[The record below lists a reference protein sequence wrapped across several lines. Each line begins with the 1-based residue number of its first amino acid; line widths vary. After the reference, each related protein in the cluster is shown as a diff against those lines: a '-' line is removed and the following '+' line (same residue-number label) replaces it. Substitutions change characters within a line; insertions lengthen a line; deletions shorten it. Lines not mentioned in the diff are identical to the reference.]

1 MNSYKTKILIF
12 AIIFAPITFSLGL
25 WQIERAA
32 EKDNIIEKFNELQNN
47 PHKPINTEDKFANWE
62 PISSYGTFTQFI
74 ILEDNALLDGQAGYK
89 VYQYFRF
96 EENSGVFVNRGFIA
110 RGRLKNEVPEITT
123 PSGQFLI
130 KVSDLYKNSNA
141 FVKNIEESDKRIIQ
155 EFNIGLISN
164 VYPELRAD
172 NIRPYIF
179 NLDKNDQFKFKEIEK
194 PINMSSDKHIGYSIQ
209 WFGLCLALIVL
220 TIIAFRRKDE

>member
-1 MNSYKTKILIF
+1 MNSYKSKILIF
-12 AIIFAPITFSLGL
+12 AIIFTPITFSLGL

-47 PHKPINTEDKFANWE
+47 PHKPINTEEKYANWE
-62 PISSYGTFTQFI
+62 PISSYGEFTQNI

-96 EENSGVFVNRGFIA
+96 EENSGVFVNRGFVA
-110 RGRLKNEVPEITT
+110 RGRLKNEVPDITT

-130 KVSDLYKNSNA
+130 KGSALYKNSNA

-194 PINMSSDKHIGYSIQ
+194 PINMSSDKHIGYAIQ
-209 WFGLCLALIVL
+209 WILLSIVSL
-220 TIIAFRRKDE
+220 FFAWRIGRN

>member
-1 MNSYKTKILIF
+1 MNSYKSKILIF

-25 WQIERAA
+25 WQIDRAA
-32 EKDNIIEKFNELQNN
+32 EKDNIIESFNELQNN

-62 PISSYGTFTQFI
+62 PISSYGAFTQYI

-96 EENSGVFVNRGFIA
+96 EKNSGVFVNRGFIA

-130 KVSDLYKNSNA
+130 KGSALYKNSNA

-194 PINMSSDKHIGYSIQ
+194 PIICRQTNILDMQFS
-209 WFGLCLALIVL
+209 GLGFVWP
-220 TIIAFRRKDE
+220 

>member
-1 MNSYKTKILIF
+1 LNSYKSKILIF

-62 PISSYGTFTQFI
+62 PISSYGTFTQYI

-130 KVSDLYKNSNA
+130 KGSALYKNSNA

-194 PINMSSDKHIGYSIQ
+194 PINMSSDKHIGYAIQ
-209 WFGLCLALIVL
+209 WFGLCLVLIVL

>member
-1 MNSYKTKILIF
+1 MNSYKSKILIF

-62 PISSYGTFTQFI
+62 PISSYGTFTQYI

-130 KVSDLYKNSNA
+130 KGSALYKNSNA

-194 PINMSSDKHIGYSIQ
+194 PINMSSDKHIGYAIQ
-209 WFGLCLALIVL
+209 WFGLSVVL
-220 TIIAFRRKDE
+220 VVMTLIAFLKKNE

>member
-1 MNSYKTKILIF
+1 MNSYKSKILIF

-62 PISSYGTFTQFI
+62 PISSYGTFTQYI

-130 KVSDLYKNSNA
+130 KGSALYKNSNA

-179 NLDKNDQFKFKEIEK
+179 NLDKNDQFKFKAIEK
-194 PINMSSDKHIGYSIQ
+194 PINMSSDKHIGYAIQ
-209 WFGLCLALIVL
+209 WVGLCLALIVL

>member
-1 MNSYKTKILIF
+1 MNSYKSKILIF

-25 WQIERAA
+25 WQIDRAA
-32 EKDNIIEKFNELQNN
+32 EKDNIIERFNELQNN

-62 PISSYGTFTQFI
+62 PISSYGAFTQYI

-96 EENSGVFVNRGFIA
+96 EKNSGVFVNRGFIA

-130 KVSDLYKNSNA
+130 KGSALYKNPNA

-194 PINMSSDKHIGYSIQ
+194 PINMSSDKHVGYAIQ
-209 WFGLCLALIVL
+209 WSVSYTHL
-220 TIIAFRRKDE
+220 TLPTTLLV

>member
-1 MNSYKTKILIF
+1 MNSYKSKILIF
-12 AIIFAPITFSLGL
+12 AIIFTPITFSLGL

-47 PHKPINTEDKFANWE
+47 PHKPINTEEKYANWE
-62 PISSYGTFTQFI
+62 PISSYGEFTQNI

-96 EENSGVFVNRGFIA
+96 EENSGVFVNRGFVA
-110 RGRLKNEVPEITT
+110 RGRLKNEVPDITT

-130 KVSDLYKNSNA
+130 KGSALYKNSNA

-194 PINMSSDKHIGYSIQ
+194 PINMS
-209 WFGLCLALIVL
+209 
-220 TIIAFRRKDE
+220 

>member
-1 MNSYKTKILIF
+1 MNSYKSKILIF

-25 WQIERAA
+25 WQIDRAA
-32 EKDNIIEKFNELQNN
+32 EKDNIIERFNELQNN
-47 PHKPINTEDKFANWE
+47 PHKPINAEDKFANWE
-62 PISSYGTFTQFI
+62 PISSYGAFTQYI

-96 EENSGVFVNRGFIA
+96 EKNSGVFVNRGFIA

-130 KVSDLYKNSNA
+130 KGSALYKNSNA

-164 VYPELRAD
+164 VYPELRAE

-194 PINMSSDKHIGYSIQ
+194 PINMSSDKHV
-209 WFGLCLALIVL
+209 GLSLIH
-220 TIIAFRRKDE
+220 I

>member
-1 MNSYKTKILIF
+1 MNSYKSKILIF

-62 PISSYGTFTQFI
+62 PISSYGTFTQYI

-130 KVSDLYKNSNA
+130 KGSALYKNSNA

-179 NLDKNDQFKFKEIEK
+179 NLDKNDQFKFKAIEK
-194 PINMSSDKHIGYSIQ
+194 PIGSLFESVGWNKELLKEKKTYVLSD
-209 WFGLCLALIVL
+209 FA
-220 TIIAFRRKDE
+220 A

>member
-1 MNSYKTKILIF
+1 MNSYKSKILIF

-47 PHKPINTEDKFANWE
+47 PHKPINTEDEFANWE
-62 PISSYGTFTQFI
+62 PISSYGAFTQYI

-130 KVSDLYKNSNA
+130 KGSALYKNSNA

-164 VYPELRAD
+164 LSL
-172 NIRPYIF
+172 I
-179 NLDKNDQFKFKEIEK
+179 
-194 PINMSSDKHIGYSIQ
+194 HI
-209 WFGLCLALIVL
+209 
-220 TIIAFRRKDE
+220 

>member
-1 MNSYKTKILIF
+1 MNSYKSKILIF

-47 PHKPINTEDKFANWE
+47 PHKPINTEDKIANWE
-62 PISSYGTFTQFI
+62 PISSYGTFTQYI

-130 KVSDLYKNSNA
+130 KGSALYKNSNA

-179 NLDKNDQFKFKEIEK
+179 NLDKNDQFKFKAIEK
-194 PINMSSDKHIGYSIQ
+194 PINMSSDKHIGYAIQ
-209 WFGLCLALIVL
+209 WVGLCLALIVL

>member
-25 WQIERAA
+25 WQIDRAA

-47 PHKPINTEDKFANWE
+47 PHKSVNNEESFVNWE
-62 PISSYGTFTQFI
+62 PISSYGSFTDYI
-74 ILEDNALLDGQAGYK
+74 LLEDNALLDGVAGYK

-96 EENSGVFVNRGFIA
+96 EENSGFFVNRGFIA
-110 RGRLKNEVPEITT
+110 RGRVKNEVPEIST
-123 PSGQFLI
+123 PSGQYLI
-130 KVSDLYKNSNA
+130 KGSAMYKNSNA
-141 FVKNIEESDKRIIQ
+141 FVKNIEESDKRIVQ

-164 VYPELRAD
+164 VYPELRTD
-172 NIRPYIF
+172 NVRPYIF

-194 PINMSSDKHIGYSIQ
+194 PINMTSDKHIGYAIQ
-209 WFGLCLALIVL
+209 WFGLCSALIIL
-220 TIIAFRRKDE
+220 TIIAFIRKDE

>member
-1 MNSYKTKILIF
+1 MNSYKSKILIF
-12 AIIFAPITFSLGL
+12 AIIFSPITFSLGL

-130 KVSDLYKNSNA
+130 KGSALYKNSNA

-194 PINMSSDKHIGYSIQ
+194 PINMSSDKHIGYAIQ

>member
-1 MNSYKTKILIF
+1 LNSYKSKILIF

-47 PHKPINTEDKFANWE
+47 PHKPINIEDKFANWE
-62 PISSYGTFTQFI
+62 PISSYGTFTQYI

-110 RGRLKNEVPEITT
+110 RGRLRMKCQKLQRQVAN
-123 PSGQFLI
+123 F
-130 KVSDLYKNSNA
+130 
-141 FVKNIEESDKRIIQ
+141 
-155 EFNIGLISN
+155 
-164 VYPELRAD
+164 
-172 NIRPYIF
+172 
-179 NLDKNDQFKFKEIEK
+179 
-194 PINMSSDKHIGYSIQ
+194 
-209 WFGLCLALIVL
+209 
-220 TIIAFRRKDE
+220 

>member
-1 MNSYKTKILIF
+1 M
-12 AIIFAPITFSLGL
+12 
-25 WQIERAA
+25 
-32 EKDNIIEKFNELQNN
+32 
-47 PHKPINTEDKFANWE
+47 
-62 PISSYGTFTQFI
+62 
-74 ILEDNALLDGQAGYK
+74 
-89 VYQYFRF
+89 YQYFRF
-96 EENSGVFVNRGFIA
+96 EKNSGVFVNRGFIA

-123 PSGQFLI
+123 PSGKFLI
-130 KVSDLYKNSNA
+130 KGSALYKNSNA

-164 VYPELRAD
+164 VYPELRAE

-194 PINMSSDKHIGYSIQ
+194 PINMSSDKHIGYAIQ

>member
-1 MNSYKTKILIF
+1 MNSYKSKILIF

-62 PISSYGTFTQFI
+62 PISSYGTFTQYI

-123 PSGQFLI
+123 PSGQFFI
-130 KVSDLYKNSNA
+130 KGSALYKNSNA

-194 PINMSSDKHIGYSIQ
+194 PINMSSDKHIGICNSVV
-209 WFGLCLALIVL
+209 WALFGLDSIDHNCL
-220 TIIAFRRKDE
+220 

>member
-1 MNSYKTKILIF
+1 MNSYKSKILIF
-12 AIIFAPITFSLGL
+12 AIIFAPITSSLGL

-62 PISSYGTFTQFI
+62 PISSYGTFTQYI

-123 PSGQFLI
+123 PSGQFFI
-130 KVSDLYKNSNA
+130 KGSALYKNSNA

-194 PINMSSDKHIGYSIQ
+194 PINMSSDKHIGYAIQ
-209 WFGLCLALIVL
+209 WFGLSVVL
-220 TIIAFRRKDE
+220 VVMTLIAFLKKNE

>member
-1 MNSYKTKILIF
+1 MNSYKSKILIF
-12 AIIFAPITFSLGL
+12 AIIFAPTTFSLGL

-47 PHKPINTEDKFANWE
+47 PHKLINTEDKFANWE

-74 ILEDNALLDGQAGYK
+74 VLEDNALLDGQAGYK

-130 KVSDLYKNSNA
+130 KGSALYKNSNA

-172 NIRPYIF
+172 NISCLLYTSPSPRDVEESRMP
-179 NLDKNDQFKFKEIEK
+179 
-194 PINMSSDKHIGYSIQ
+194 SS
-209 WFGLCLALIVL
+209 A
-220 TIIAFRRKDE
+220 

>member
-1 MNSYKTKILIF
+1 MNSYKSKILIF

-47 PHKPINTEDKFANWE
+47 PHKAINTEEKFANWE
-62 PISSYGTFTQFI
+62 PISSYGAFTQYI

-130 KVSDLYKNSNA
+130 
-141 FVKNIEESDKRIIQ
+141 I
-155 EFNIGLISN
+155 
-164 VYPELRAD
+164 P
-172 NIRPYIF
+172 
-179 NLDKNDQFKFKEIEK
+179 
-194 PINMSSDKHIGYSIQ
+194 
-209 WFGLCLALIVL
+209 C
-220 TIIAFRRKDE
+220 